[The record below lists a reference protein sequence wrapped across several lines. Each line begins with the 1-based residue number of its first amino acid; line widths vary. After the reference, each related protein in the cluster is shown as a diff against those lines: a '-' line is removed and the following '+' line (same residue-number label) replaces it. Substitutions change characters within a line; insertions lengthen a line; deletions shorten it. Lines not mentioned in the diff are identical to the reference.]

1 MSEAVS
7 ESDKKGWGLGLK
19 KGREGSNFTFPSTAI
34 LRILLFGISFESTLP

>member
-19 KGREGSNFTFPSTAI
+19 KGREGSNFTFPKHCHIKNSP
-34 LRILLFGISFESTLP
+34 LWDSF